1 MARVVAE
8 LGRPET
14 PAETAARK
22 AESSRR
28 YRSSK
33 TFRNLIAALLA
44 TVGIVLVV
52 VVGVPRGTLAERP
65 QPDVVALSADLAADI
80 GRPAL
85 APALPEGWRVNQAT
99 VEGQGGTQAWTMVY
113 VRSGESGFL
122 RVAQGLD
129 TDESWA
135 VQVLDGARSTETVD
149 IDGITWNV
157 YRPGDPTRS
166 GNISY
171 AIGTDA
177 GPDYV
182 LIYGDAAEDTTA
194 IAATS
199 VADQVTELREKVP

>member
-14 PAETAARK
+14 PDETAARK

-44 TVGIVLVV
+44 TVAVVLVV
-52 VVGVPRGTLAERP
+52 IAAVPRGEPAPRP
-65 QPDVVALSADLAADI
+65 QPDVPALAAELSDDL

-85 APALPEGWRVNQAT
+85 SPALPDGWRVNQAMT
-99 VEGQGGTQAWTMVY
+99 EGQGGVEAWTMVY
-113 VRSGESGFL
+113 VRSGESGFV

-129 TDESWA
+129 AGEEWVA
-135 VQVLDGARSTETVD
+135 QILGGARSTETIE
-149 IDGITWNV
+149 IDGLDWAV
-157 YRPGDPTRS
+157 YRPSDPERA

-171 AIGTDA
+171 ALSTPA
-177 GPDYV
+177 GPDQV
-182 LIYGDAAEDTTA
+182 LIYGDASPETTA
-194 IAATS
+194 IAAAS
-199 VADQVTELREKVP
+199 VTAQVRELREIP